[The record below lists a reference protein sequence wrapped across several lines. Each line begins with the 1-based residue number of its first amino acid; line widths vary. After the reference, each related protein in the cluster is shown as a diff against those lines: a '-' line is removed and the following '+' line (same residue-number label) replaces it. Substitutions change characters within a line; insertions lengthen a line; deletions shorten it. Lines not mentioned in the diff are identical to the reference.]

1 MQLTRKLS
9 RKKWPILLLSLALL
23 SPAACIPD
31 KKAQEEQRQEIQGL
45 KTEIIA
51 LKEQINALKEQ
62 AAKLE
67 AGQQQIIN
75 LLANPPAPP
84 TPPAAAAPPAA
95 PEPFTVSQLF
105 KEKERLLGSRVT
117 VKAVPGPVV
126 VHRKTMLLKAPEGS
140 IEVYFGDLPDVKTVN
155 RLTSTTLDQPLSI
168 TGLLSPAAGGGAS
181 LRIIA
186 EVVEF

>member
-1 MQLTRKLS
+1 MRKIM
-9 RKKWPILLLSLALL
+9 RKKCLLFLLALALL

-45 KTEIIA
+45 KTEVIA
-51 LKEQINALKEQ
+51 LKEQINALKDQ
-62 AAKLE
+62 VAKLE
-67 AGQQQIIN
+67 AGQQQIIT

-84 TPPAAAAPPAA
+84 APPAAAAPPPA

-105 KEKERLLGSRVT
+105 KEKERLLGTRVT

-140 IEVYFGDLPDVKTVN
+140 VEVYFGDLPDVKTVN
-155 RLTSTTLDQPLSI
+155 RLTSTSLDHPLTI
-168 TGLLSPAAGGGAS
+168 TGLLSPPAGGGAN

>member
-1 MQLTRKLS
+1 MQFKRKMTRKNT
-9 RKKWPILLLSLALL
+9 WFLLFLTLALL
-23 SPAACIPD
+23 APAACIPD

-62 AAKLE
+62 VGKLE

-84 TPPAAAAPPAA
+84 PPAAAAPPPV
-95 PEPFTVSQLF
+95 PEPFTVSQLL
-105 KEKERLLGSRVT
+105 KEKERLLGTRVT
-117 VKAVPGPVV
+117 VKALPGPVV

-140 IEVYFGDLPDVKTVN
+140 VEVYFGDLPDVKTAN
-155 RLTSTTLDQPLSI
+155 RLTSTTLEQPLTI
-168 TGLLSPAAGGGAS
+168 TGVLSPPAGGGAN
-181 LRIIA
+181 LRITA
-186 EVVEF
+186 EVIEF